1 LSGQPSAQ
9 ATLSSAS
16 AQDETASLPALIKP
30 RLNAYDE
37 QIVGPMIAL
46 ARSSIRDRIMMAGT
60 NSAEFLFELHRRGY
74 CDHCKLPFCEWA
86 MRRRFSRFKTTLDWL
101 MDFLNP
107 AGVMVIWVDPMQ
119 PSKDR
124 EIRSALE
131 RRGLIVEVGSA
142 GEDGTAISARRGK
155 TKARSWLS

>member
-1 LSGQPSAQ
+1 MNQ
-9 ATLSSAS
+9 
-16 AQDETASLPALIKP
+16 P

-46 ARSSIRDRIMMAGT
+46 ARSSIRDRIVVAGT
-60 NSAEFLFELHRRGY
+60 NSAELMFELHRRGY
-74 CDHCKLPFCEWA
+74 VQVATTANCHFANGQCDVALVDWRQKSIEGLQ
-86 MRRRFSRFKTTLDWL
+86 TTLDWL